1 VSVMGFSRLGW
12 YLQRAA
18 RMSPSEVAWRTRDQ
32 ALHKVWS
39 ARQVKRWQDS
49 GAPPGLA
56 DDRGLTGTLPAQAR
70 DLVPSPARL
79 ELLAAAD
86 RLMNGEWEVL
96 GVHRADL
103 VAPDWFSDPVTGK
116 RAPADQYAFGINH
129 RSESVTGN
137 IKQVWE
143 ISRLHHLT
151 LLSAAWFISR
161 DDRYADRVAD
171 QLRSWW
177 QSNPFLTG
185 VHWTSGIEVGIRLIS
200 LVWIRRLLDG
210 WPPVSDLFERNDL
223 ALAQIRWHQ
232 QYLAAFRSRGS
243 SANNHVI
250 AEAAGQLAASC
261 AFGWFAESGK
271 WRQDAARLLE
281 HELIANTFSSGV
293 NRELASEY
301 QYFVAELVLVA
312 AIEAETAGHPLSEQ
326 AWQRLAA
333 TVDSG
338 VAMLDETGRPPRQG
352 DGDEGRVLLLD
363 APAGHG
369 VSSLLAL
376 AAATIGSLNW
386 WPPVA
391 PDVRS
396 SIAGSILGSPLQ
408 AAPRG
413 FEGVA
418 PLQPAPRGF
427 EGVAPLQPAPREVPG
442 RPAQRPWR
450 FDGAGMTI
458 LRTAEDD
465 TPEIWCRCDGG
476 PHGFLSIA
484 AHAHADALSVEVR
497 YGGVDVLADPGTYC
511 YHGEPAWRS
520 YFRSTIAHNT
530 VEIAGE
536 SQSKEGGPFLWVR
549 HADARELDVKDV
561 GDAVE
566 WTAEH
571 AGYASLRPP
580 AKHRRCVRLD
590 RAARGID
597 IVDEIDGGP
606 HEIRLAYHFGPQ
618 VEVELSQHS
627 ATLSWPAALAPGSA
641 RIDLPASLEWAVHK
655 GEEDQI
661 LGWYSEGLG
670 RRVPAFALVGT
681 GVSVADLPLCTRLQF
696 VEASKSRS
704 SGSGL
709 LAVSWLTSDAVRHS
723 AR

>member
-1 VSVMGFSRLGW
+1 
-12 YLQRAA
+12 
-18 RMSPSEVAWRTRDQ
+18 
-32 ALHKVWS
+32 
-39 ARQVKRWQDS
+39 
-49 GAPPGLA
+49 
-56 DDRGLTGTLPAQAR
+56 
-70 DLVPSPARL
+70 
-79 ELLAAAD
+79 
-86 RLMNGEWEVL
+86 
-96 GVHRADL
+96 
-103 VAPDWFSDPVTGK
+103 
-116 RAPADQYAFGINH
+116 
-129 RSESVTGN
+129 
-137 IKQVWE
+137 
-143 ISRLHHLT
+143 
-151 LLSAAWFISR
+151 
-161 DDRYADRVAD
+161 
-171 QLRSWW
+171 
-177 QSNPFLTG
+177 
-185 VHWTSGIEVGIRLIS
+185 
-200 LVWIRRLLDG
+200 
-210 WPPVSDLFERNDL
+210 
-223 ALAQIRWHQ
+223 
-232 QYLAAFRSRGS
+232 
-243 SANNHVI
+243 VI

-338 VAMLDETGRPPRQG
+338 VAMREETGRPPRQG